1 MQRVTLFS
9 LSTCAV
15 CKKVKKFLDDH
26 TIPHTVIE
34 VDTLDSGEQWLMTK
48 ELAKHNPQGTYPTL
62 VVEDV
67 IKGYDIEALQAKLLG
82 RNPQES

>member
-62 VVEDV
+62 IIADV
-67 IKGYDIEALQAKLLG
+67 IKGYDIDALESKLLKG
-82 RNPQES
+82 KPEAS